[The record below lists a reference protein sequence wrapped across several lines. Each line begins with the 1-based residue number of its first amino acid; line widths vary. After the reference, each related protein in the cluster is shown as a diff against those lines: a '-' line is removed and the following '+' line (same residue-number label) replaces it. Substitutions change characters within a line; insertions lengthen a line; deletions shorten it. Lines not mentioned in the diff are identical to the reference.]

1 MVLLLLHAKAHRR
14 SVMIIMAEEK
24 RGKAVFSSLL
34 MIFMAMAR
42 RISCDKKR

>member
-24 RGKAVFSSLL
+24 REGRRFFSYPSYD
-34 MIFMAMAR
+34 FYGNGEENFV
-42 RISCDKKR
+42 